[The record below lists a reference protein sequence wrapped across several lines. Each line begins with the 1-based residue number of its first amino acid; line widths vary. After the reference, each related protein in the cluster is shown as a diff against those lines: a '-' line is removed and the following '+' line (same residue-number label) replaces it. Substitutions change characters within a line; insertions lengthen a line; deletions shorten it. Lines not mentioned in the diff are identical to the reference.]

1 MLICYSSH
9 RKLIDEESHTYGC
22 CGIRCGDTGKVLVT
36 EHGFTKSSI
45 NLSILLRPSGPAS
58 WPFVILH
65 PLTHPPHVTLYK
77 QASPTWIATSEKL
90 SPVSWKISPSR
101 KMGHCGSR
109 VLWNVQVLFKS
120 GKMFLLHMMESKQA
134 SLLNWDPSLSWEWTS
149 VVPGTVRASNDPA
162 FWESHPCVFPAY
174 TVQCWSVWPVI
185 YDRSDGV
192 SLLHLKIQWLLSWL
206 LSCLLALWLGSLALG
221 SQPPCPKGT
230 QAVQRRSPHGEEL
243 SSPDDSHLS
252 ELGRGFSSLSQ
263 VWRWLQPPLT
273 VWLYPERPRAR
284 TSQWSHSQMS
294 LWDAQKLCDKIKVCC
309 F

>member
-9 RKLIDEESHTYGC
+9 GKLIDEESHTYSC
-22 CGIRCGDTGKVLVT
+22 CGIRCGDAGKVLVT

-45 NLSILLRPSGPAS
+45 NLSILLRPSSALGHLSSSS
-58 WPFVILH
+58 WPTSPLH
-65 PLTHPPHVTLYK
+65 FYK

-109 VLWNVQVLFKS
+109 VLWKMQVLFKS

-134 SLLNWDPSLSWEWTS
+134 SLLKIERPSLSWEWTS

-162 FWESHPCVFPAY
+162 FWDSHPCVFPAY

-185 YDRSDGV
+185 YDRNDGV
-192 SLLHLKIQWLLSWL
+192 SLLHFKNTVASLPEVTI
-206 LSCLLALWLGSLALG
+206 CLLALWLGSLALG

-230 QAVQRRSPHGEEL
+230 NWSRRVHMVKSTVLWWQSLEWAWKGFPASVKSGDSCSPHWQFDCILETRAE
-243 SSPDDSHLS
+243 PPNEVIPRCHS
-252 ELGRGFSSLSQ
+252 EMTRNYVIKLKFVVFS
-263 VWRWLQPPLT
+263 
-273 VWLYPERPRAR
+273 
-284 TSQWSHSQMS
+284 
-294 LWDAQKLCDKIKVCC
+294 